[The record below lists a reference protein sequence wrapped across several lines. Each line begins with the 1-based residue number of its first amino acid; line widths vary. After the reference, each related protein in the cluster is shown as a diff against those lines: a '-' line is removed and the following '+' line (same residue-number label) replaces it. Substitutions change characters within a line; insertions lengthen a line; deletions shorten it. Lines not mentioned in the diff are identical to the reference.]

1 MAVVGLVV
9 HEDRPEA
16 VAQADALAIG
26 LTGDGHEVVRSDGS
40 GFDRESFAGELD
52 LVVSLGGDGSI
63 LRAVDLLDGRPVP
76 VLGVNHGEL
85 GYLTTVDPAE
95 AQAAVGRALVGDR
108 DLEERM
114 MLRIEIRRADGSTAT
129 VDHALNEVV
138 VERTS
143 SSQTVRVGVTLDG
156 EFLTSYAADGLIA
169 ATPTGSTAERWLCW
183 WAETWWYARRPTES
197 PTW

>member
-1 MAVVGLVV
+1 MAVVGLVI

-40 GFDRESFAGELD
+40 GFDRESFTGELD

-85 GYLTTVDPAE
+85 GYLTTDEPAE
-95 AQAAVGRALVGDR
+95 AQAAAFRPVVGDR
-108 DLEERM
+108 FLPERM
-114 MLRIEIRRADGSTAT
+114 MLRIEIRRSGGSSAT
-129 VDHALNEVV
+129 GVHALNEG
-138 VERTS
+138 
-143 SSQTVRVGVTLDG
+143 VG
-156 EFLTSYAADGLIA
+156 
-169 ATPTGSTAERWLCW
+169 
-183 WAETWWYARRPTES
+183 
-197 PTW
+197 